1 MKILW
6 ITKHP
11 IVPINTGSQIR
22 TYYLIKN
29 LSTHSDITVVCSR
42 GPGITDDTCD
52 PLAELPKVNIQYPLE
67 NLDSLSARLQ
77 LSFWK
82 HYSSLREKYCWGEHP
97 LSQAHSPLYMWH
109 RFLVEWIGKHNPRV
123 IILDHIWHAETLKYL
138 KRRYPDVKFII
149 NFHNVESINM
159 YRYLEKEERGTRRA
173 RVFAKLHKKI
183 QERESNLFRY
193 ADLYWTCS
201 KHDLDVLSQ
210 LQRKKSISGFVV
222 PNGIDTA
229 SYRFDQNSNKQSEN
243 ALIFVGVLR
252 YPLVVDA
259 LMWFFK
265 YVWPIVKKERAGIRF
280 KMVGLDPGK
289 KLKELALSDKSIE
302 LVGTV
307 DDVRPQYKDAS
318 VSVCPI
324 QSGSGT
330 RIKILEAMSVGVPV
344 VATSIGAEG
353 IESVDKKHLLLAD
366 NPTDFAKAIM
376 NLLNDE
382 KLYNSIQR
390 NARKLVESQYDWSFI
405 SREASQSITA
415 SFQVPVVT
423 CDASHR
429 EKV

>member
-29 LSTHSDITVVCSR
+29 LSIHFDITVVCSR
-42 GPGITDDTCD
+42 GEGITDGTCD
-52 PLAELPKVNIQYPLE
+52 LLAELPNVNIQFPPE
-67 NLDSLSARLQ
+67 NPDSFCARLR
-77 LSFWK
+77 LSFWIC
-82 HYSSLREKYCWGEHP
+82 YYSLRERYCWGDHP
-97 LSQAHSPLYMWH
+97 LSQSYGPLYRWH
-109 RFLVEWIGKHNPRV
+109 RFLVKWIGGHNPGV
-123 IILDHIWHAETLKYL
+123 IILDHIWNAETLKYL
-138 KRRYPDVKFII
+138 KPGYPDIKFII

-159 YRYLEKEERGTRRA
+159 YRYLEKKESGTRGA
-173 RVFAKLHKKI
+173 RMFEKLHKKI
-183 QERESNLFRY
+183 QKRESNLFEY

-201 KHDLDVLSQ
+201 KNDLEVLSR
-210 LQRKKSISGFVV
+210 LQRKKHIPGFVV
-222 PNGIDTA
+222 PNGIDTS
-229 SYRFDQNSNKQSEN
+229 SYKFDAQFYKPSKN

-252 YPLVVDA
+252 YTLVEDA

-265 YVWPIVKKERAGIRF
+265 YVWPILKKERAEIRF

-302 LVGTV
+302 LFGTV
-307 DDVRPQYKDAS
+307 ADVRPQYKDAS

-344 VATSIGAEG
+344 VATTIGAEG
-353 IESVDKKHLLLAD
+353 IEGIDKKHLLLAD
-366 NPTDFAKAIM
+366 DPTDFAKAIM

-382 KLYNSIQR
+382 RLYNSVQE
-390 NARKLVESQYDWSFI
+390 NARKLVESQYDWSLI
-405 SREASQSITA
+405 SREASKTIAACFNSA
-415 SFQVPVVT
+415 VER
-423 CDASHR
+423 CDSTHK
-429 EKV
+429 EKP